1 MKRVGKMA
9 VCLASGLVLIASSH
23 AGDAGSPNN
32 PYSPIAVRNVF
43 GLNPPASPETE
54 QRPSDPPPKITP
66 NGIMS
71 IFGQRQALFRVTD
84 TSRPGQPVK
93 DVFYTLS
100 EGERQDGIEVIHI
113 DETARMVTFNNHGNV
128 QEISLV
134 DMAEAATSGDENMG
148 QERVDYRSAR
158 GPGAGGNIPMRP
170 GYAGEPAPKV
180 FQTADRA
187 LPAD

>member
-43 GLNPPASPETE
+43 GLNPPAPPETE
-54 QRPSDPPPKITP
+54 QRSSDPPPKITP
-66 NGIMS
+66 TGIMS

-93 DVFYTLS
+93 DVFYTLG
-100 EGERQDGIEVIHI
+100 EGERQDGIEIIHI
-113 DETARMVTFNNHGNV
+113 DEAARTVAFNNHGIV
-128 QEISLV
+128 QEIPLA
-134 DMAEAATSGDENMG
+134 DLAETGAPSDGNMG
-148 QERVDYRSAR
+148 GERIGYRSAR
-158 GPGAGGNIPMRP
+158 GPGADGNIPMRP
-170 GYAGEPAPKV
+170 GIAGEPAP
-180 FQTADRA
+180 
-187 LPAD
+187 

>member
-1 MKRVGKMA
+1 MKRLGKIA
-9 VCLASGLVLIASSH
+9 VCLASGLVLSASLH
-23 AGDAGSPNN
+23 AEDAGSPNN
-32 PYSPIAVRNVF
+32 PYSLIAVRNVF
-43 GLNPPASPETE
+43 GLNPPTPSETE
-54 QRPSDPPPKITP
+54 QRPSDPPSKITP

-128 QEISLV
+128 QKIPLADV
-134 DMAEAATSGDENMG
+134 ADAAASSDENMG
-148 QERVDYRSAR
+148 QKRVDYRSAR

-170 GYAGEPAPKV
+170 GYAGDPAPKV

-187 LPAD
+187 LSPD

>member
-1 MKRVGKMA
+1 MKRLGKNA
-9 VCLASGLVLIASSH
+9 VCLASVLMLSASSH
-23 AGDAGSPNN
+23 AKNVGSPNN

-43 GLNPPASPETE
+43 GLNPPAPPETE

-93 DVFYTLS
+93 DVFYTLG
-100 EGERQDGIEVIHI
+100 EGDRQDGIEVIHI

-128 QEISLV
+128 QEIPLA
-134 DMAEAATSGDENMG
+134 DLAETAASSDGNMG
-148 QERVDYRSAR
+148 GGRIGYRSAR

-170 GYAGEPAPKV
+170 GNANEPAP
-180 FQTADRA
+180 
-187 LPAD
+187 